1 MLVLPAIRLATT
13 GDAATIA
20 QMSRDCI
27 EQGLEWSWRQPRVR
41 GAILDAA
48 TNVAVL
54 AEGDSLLGFGIMQ
67 YRDDTAHLSLFAIR
81 PSHRHRGLGGRLLA
95 WLEQPALVAGIALLR
110 VEARA
115 DNAGAIA
122 FYRRHGF
129 EPVRTVTGYYAGAID
144 AVKLE
149 KRLGPPA

>member
-1 MLVLPAIRLATT
+1 MLALPVIRLATT
-13 GDAATIA
+13 GDAAAIA

-41 GAILDAA
+41 EAILDAA

-54 AEGDSLLGFGIMQ
+54 AGDAGLLGFGIMQ
-67 YRDDTAHLSLFAIR
+67 YRDETAHLALFAIR
-81 PSHRHRGLGGRLLA
+81 PSHRQRGLGGRLLA
-95 WLEQPALVAGIALLR
+95 WLEQPALVAGIELLR

-129 EPVRTVTGYYAGAID
+129 APVRTVTGYYGGMID

-149 KRLGPPA
+149 KRLRPPA

>member
-1 MLVLPAIRLATT
+1 MLVLPVIRLATLE
-13 GDAATIA
+13 DAGEIA
-20 QMSRDCI
+20 QMSRSFI
-27 EQGLEWSWRQPRVR
+27 EQGLDWSWQPPRVR
-41 GAILDAA
+41 DAIRDAA

-54 AEGDSLLGFGIMQ
+54 AEGASLLGFGIMQ
-67 YRDDTAHLSLFAIR
+67 YRDETAHLSLFAIR
-81 PSHRHRGLGGRLLA
+81 PGHRNRGLGGRLLA
-95 WLEQPALVAGIALLR
+95 WLEQPARIAGIAQLR

-129 EPVRTVTGYYAGAID
+129 APVRTVTGYYGGMID

-149 KRLGPPA
+149 KRLRPPA